1 VDASVQAFDH
11 LALLASDGTM
21 RDAVVHGR
29 RPGSV
34 PTYVQELLE
43 LLRISVVAGVTVGIL
58 VIGLGSRLA
67 MFVLRVTSPDY
78 VVGMESDD
86 GFEIG
91 RITLSGSYQLLTLG
105 AAVGVIGAL
114 GYVAVAPW
122 LIGPDWFRRVTVGLT
137 AGALVGSLVIVPGG
151 IDFTLLEPT
160 WLAVALFV
168 GLPIVSGILLT
179 LAVDLVATPDS
190 WTGHGR
196 TAWLLPVVLLAL
208 VPPAARV
215 LAPVVVIVAVLLPLR
230 RLLLPTLLGSRVE
243 RLAVRGAF
251 LVIPVLSFMALG
263 QDLAELY

>member
-1 VDASVQAFDH
+1 
-11 LALLASDGTM
+11 
-21 RDAVVHGR
+21 
-29 RPGSV
+29 
-34 PTYVQELLE
+34 
-43 LLRISVVAGVTVGIL
+43 LRIAVVAGVSVGIL

-67 MFVLRVTSPDY
+67 MFVLRVTSPGY

-91 RITLSGSYQLLTLG
+91 RITLSGTYQLLALG

-122 LIGPDWFRRVTVGLT
+122 LVGPGWFRRFTVGLT
-137 AGALVGSLVIVPGG
+137 AGALVGSMVIVPGG
-151 IDFTLLEPT
+151 IDFTFLEPT

-168 GLPIVSGILLT
+168 GLPVVSGILLT
-179 LAVDLVATPDS
+179 LAVDLVATPES
-190 WTGHGR
+190 WTGRGR

-208 VPPAARV
+208 VPPAALV
-215 LAPVVVIVAVLLPLR
+215 LVPVVLIVAVLLPLR
-230 RLLLPTLLGSRVE
+230 RLLLKPLLGSRVGT
-243 RLAVRGAF
+243 LAVRGAF